1 MERINKIKEYIKNN
15 KLYILVML
23 IGIIAFAIQT
33 KFVVLYADDLT
44 LGKIAKDSNLI
55 EEIKFLLDNYM
66 NWGGGPTPLIAIIF
80 LNFGIK
86 VWKIFSCLIMFA
98 IVAISVNLVSKH
110 TKINKAILA
119 SLVWSFIFILSIW
132 ISRETLYWLDGHLA
146 YVLTAFQL
154 LLYFYYL
161 YTKLILNKT
170 IKKYDYIILPILAF
184 FSGWTG
190 PQVAG
195 LTVLMG
201 VMLLLWK
208 KIVKKEK
215 IQTIFIVTLAFS
227 ILGCLVEVLAPGN
240 NARMQ
245 ESFPQFAQY
254 GILEKILYRVES
266 VYTLLFDFKNY
277 GFGSLAFYV
286 FASFGLTAI
295 IAYHITKE
303 EKNNRIKSVIRAL
316 SIIVILFCILAFV
329 AKLGLAGET
338 EIFNKLFDFKNI
350 VTEHRDGT
358 FGISKLLPYAISSII
373 MLSVCIEAFYISMTK
388 KDCILLTTMVAALIS
403 HGMMVISPY
412 SSLRS
417 TFITILFLW
426 IAIAYLIGIAK
437 EKEIKIAYPIL
448 LAMLIAKIEFRN
460 NRNSGLLWI
469 KKFMGREKRSSY
481 HCSAISIIGIW

>member
-1 MERINKIKEYIKNN
+1 MERIKKIKEYIKNN
-15 KLYILVML
+15 KLYIFVML

-66 NWGGGPTPLIAIIF
+66 NWGGGPTPLIAILF
-80 LNFGIK
+80 MNFELK
-86 VWKIFSCLIMFA
+86 VWKLFSCFIMLA
-98 IVAISVNLVSKH
+98 IVVLSVNLVSKH
-110 TKINKAILA
+110 TKTNKAILA
-119 SLVWSFIFILSIW
+119 GLVWSFIFILSIW

-161 YTKLILNKT
+161 YSKLILNKT
-170 IKKYDYIILPILAF
+170 IKKYDYIVLPILAF

-215 IQTIFIVTLAFS
+215 IETIFIVTIVFS

-240 NARMQ
+240 NVRMQ
-245 ESFPQFAQY
+245 TSFPDFAQY

-277 GFGSLAFYV
+277 GFGSLALYV
-286 FASFGLTAI
+286 FAAFGLTAMI
-295 IAYHITKE
+295 SYQIAKE
-303 EKNNRIKSVIRAL
+303 EKNHLIKRGIKASSVAIMF
-316 SIIVILFCILAFV
+316 FCILAFIT
-329 AKLGLAGET
+329 KLGLTGEK

-350 VTEHRDGT
+350 LTQYREGT
-358 FGISKLLPYAISSII
+358 FAISMLLPYVISSII
-373 MLSVCIEAFYISMTK
+373 MLLVCIEAFYISMTK
-388 KDCILLTTMVAALIS
+388 KDCILTTTMVAALIG

-412 SSLRS
+412 TPLRS

-426 IAIAYLIGIAK
+426 IAITYLIGVAK
-437 EKEIKIAYPIL
+437 EKEIKIGYPVL

-460 NRNSGLLWI
+460 NRNRSLLWI
-469 KKFMGREKRSSY
+469 KKFMGREKRSCYDS
-481 HCSAISIIGIW
+481 SIISIICIW